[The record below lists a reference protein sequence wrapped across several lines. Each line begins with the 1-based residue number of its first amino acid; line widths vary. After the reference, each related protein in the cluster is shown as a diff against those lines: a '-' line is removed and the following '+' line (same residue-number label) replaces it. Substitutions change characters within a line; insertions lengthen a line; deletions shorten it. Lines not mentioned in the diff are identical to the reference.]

1 MITPSCNSNAL
12 CIRAAAAR
20 RGFSYSGTYDSF
32 RHPKPVMF
40 AGRAEPLSGALQ
52 REGTSSKQ
60 KLARILHL
68 KKGKVALPYYT
79 QFGFGTKTQD
89 AFGL

>member
-1 MITPSCNSNAL
+1 
-12 CIRAAAAR
+12 
-20 RGFSYSGTYDSF
+20 
-32 RHPKPVMF
+32 MF

-79 QFGFGTKTQD
+79 QFGFGTLGKE
-89 AFGL
+89 